1 MSKQWGMVIAIVM
14 GLGLGAAALV
24 SFGPRIEG
32 VAVGR
37 RAPDYRTVRLGTS
50 DSVSIHGEA
59 KGQVTLINIWAT
71 WCVPCRAEM
80 PAMEKL
86 YQELGPKGLKIVA
99 VSIDEGDARTVQQ
112 FVQELGLSFEILH
125 DQSGDIQRVYQTT
138 GVPESFLLD
147 KNGVIVKKVIGE
159 HPWGS
164 PSNQRI
170 VASLLGG
177 DE

>member
-1 MSKQWGMVIAIVM
+1 MSKQWGMVIAVVV

-24 SFGPRIEG
+24 KFGPRVEG
-32 VAVGR
+32 VAVGK
-37 RAPDYRTVRLGTS
+37 RAPDYRAVRLGTA

-59 KGQVTLINIWAT
+59 KGQVTLVNIWAT
-71 WCVPCRAEM
+71 WCIPCRAEM

-86 YQELGPKGLKIVA
+86 YQELGPKGFKILA
-99 VSIDEGDARTVQQ
+99 ISIDEGDARNVQQ

-125 DQSGDIQRVYQTT
+125 DQTGEIQRVYQTT